1 MDLAKAKKTA
11 LAAAITSVCSPMLM
25 AAEPS
30 IDEEII
36 VTGQKIE
43 RSLQDTKES
52 VAVYSSQ
59 MIEERNIVSL
69 EDVFLQTPGTT
80 YINGTFRIRGISDGP
95 ISTPNRASLASI
107 VVDGINYSGWMRND
121 GATQIWDISQV
132 EVLRGPQSTNLGP
145 NSLAGAVIIS
155 TQDPLYENSGKL
167 LLGAGNYGRR
177 EYKGTA
183 NINLVDGVSAIRLAV
198 EKSDS
203 DGYIDN
209 VTRNDDSYGFDN
221 HETYR
226 LKWLL
231 EPNDDLRMVLSLQ
244 HIENNSGETRT
255 ILGDYSASQRVSL
268 HDAPSDH
275 PLEADLASLNIN
287 YQINDQ
293 WSLTSITAYQDAD
306 RDRIDD
312 GDRSALTTE
321 NGGGLIQ
328 RKDSDKTKSQEFR
341 VNYNGDTLRGSSGV
355 YYSQVD
361 AIRTTDTLFHL
372 RLRNNFNDFDP
383 SGGLAG
389 LFIDATGIY
398 PELYDLSSKG
408 YTDVST
414 KNWAAFTEW
423 EYEISEQWTLTA
435 GLRYDREEQSF
446 GSSNV
451 GGSSTV
457 LPSFF
462 GPTGLPNTFGTIT
475 GNTVLIPGPQ
485 PVTVDMAIG
494 LANSTLGALSTVTPL
509 EYTSTEF
516 DNILPQLGLSY
527 HWNDKVSSSFF
538 VKKSYRSGGS
548 EKTLLNGVNEFDSEE
563 LWNYEFAH
571 RAVIADGRGIF
582 NTNIYYGDWTDQQV
596 SVPEPGTGSSILT
609 MVVNAGESEI
619 YGIESSFEYSI
630 TPELEAYVSA
640 AISKTEY
647 KQFVSSSGDFSGN
660 EFAFAPERTASAG
673 LIYSHDN
680 GIFFGLNANYESE
693 AWANESNTKKV
704 DDRVR
709 VNIHGGVEQ
718 DNLRVEAFINNA
730 LDEVYFLTNALNTDD
745 LVPMA
750 IVGAPREYG
759 LRVSYSFE

>member
-1 MDLAKAKKTA
+1 MSMGLGKKSALTVAAFTA
-11 LAAAITSVCSPMLM
+11 CSQAAW
-25 AAEPS
+25 AEKPT

-52 VAVYSSQ
+52 VVVFSNK
-59 MIEERNIVSL
+59 MVEERNITSL
-69 EDVFLQTPGTT
+69 EDVFRQTPGTS
-80 YINGTFRIRGISDGP
+80 YINGSFRIRGIDDGP

-121 GATQIWDISQV
+121 GATQIWDINQV

-155 TQDPLYENSGKL
+155 TQDPLYENSGKI
-167 LLGAGNYGRR
+167 LLGIGNYGAR

-203 DGYIDN
+203 DGFLDN
-209 VTRNDDSYGFDN
+209 LTRNDDSYGFDN

-244 HIENNSGETRT
+244 HIENDSGETRSV
-255 ILGDYSASQRVSL
+255 LGSYTASQRVSL
-268 HDAPSDH
+268 HDAPSSH
-275 PLEADLASLNIN
+275 PLEADLASLNLN
-287 YQINDQ
+287 YQINDK
-293 WSLTSITAYQDAD
+293 WNLTSISAYQDAD
-306 RDRIDD
+306 RSRVDD
-312 GDRSALTTE
+312 GDRSALTTS
-321 NGGGLIQ
+321 NGGGLIK
-328 RKDSDKTKSQEFR
+328 RADSDKTKSQELR
-341 VNYNGDTLRGSSGV
+341 INYNSDSLRGSSGV

-361 AIRTTDTLFHL
+361 AIRTTDTLFNL
-372 RLRNNFNDFDP
+372 RLRNNFNAFDP
-383 SGGLAG
+383 SGSLAG
-389 LFIDATGIY
+389 LFINVTGIY
-398 PELYDLSSKG
+398 PELYDLSSEG
-408 YTDVST
+408 YTDVTT
-414 KNWAAFTEW
+414 KNWAAFSEW
-423 EYEISEQWTLTA
+423 EYEIDEQWTLTA

-446 GSSNV
+446 GTSNI
-451 GGSSTV
+451 GGSSTS

-462 GPTGLPNTFGTIT
+462 GPTALPNTFGTIT

-485 PVTVDMAIG
+485 PITVDMAIG
-494 LANSTLGALSTVTPL
+494 LANSTLGALSTVTQL

-527 HWNDKVSSSFF
+527 NWNDNISSSFF

-571 RAVIADGRGIF
+571 RAVLADGRGIF
-582 NTNIYYGDWTDQQV
+582 NTNIYYGDWTNQQV
-596 SVPEPGTGSSILT
+596 SIPEPGTGSSILT

-630 TPELEAYVSA
+630 TENLEAYVSA
-640 AISKTEY
+640 AISKTKY
-647 KQFVSSSGDFSGN
+647 KNFASSSGDFSGN
-660 EFAFAPERTASAG
+660 EFSFAPERTASAG
-673 LIYSHDN
+673 LIYNNDN
-680 GIFFGLNANYESE
+680 GLFLGLNANYESE
-693 AWANESNTKKV
+693 SWANAANTKRL

-709 VNIHGGVEQ
+709 INIHGGVEL
-718 DNLRVEAFINNA
+718 NNVKMEAYINNA
-730 LDEVYFLTNALNTDD
+730 LDELYLLNNNLSTDD

-750 IVGAPREYG
+750 LVGAPREYG
-759 LRVSYSFE
+759 LRISYNFE